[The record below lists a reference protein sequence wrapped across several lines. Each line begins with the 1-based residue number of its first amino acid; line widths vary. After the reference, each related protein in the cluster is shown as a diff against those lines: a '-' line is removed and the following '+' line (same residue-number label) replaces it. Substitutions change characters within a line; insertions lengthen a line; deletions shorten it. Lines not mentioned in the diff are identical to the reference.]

1 MFKDRLNKV
10 ESLGIGLTSKCNLDC
25 PHCYSKNLIKDTIT
39 LSEVKQLLK
48 KFPQLKKVNFGTGES
63 ILNPDLNKIIDY
75 FYQNQIKIGLTSN
88 GLTIAEVIS
97 RETAPSDEF
106 KSVVNN
112 AIKTV
117 LPSKKGVSDAWLRVY
132 VSGEPK
138 HNFCGMPLNSFLNNV
153 WDLGLGDL
161 NPNSQSKIFGFV
173 NVPLISGDDF
183 VFVVLCV
190 HKEWFDE

>member
-88 GLTIAEVIS
+88 GLTINQLSEEILKKIDEVDIS
-97 RETAPSDEF
+97 LDFPIKKLHNRWLGQGVFENAL
-106 KSVVNN
+106 K
-112 AIKTV
+112 AIKRC
-117 LPSKKGVSDAWLRVY
+117 K
-132 VSGEPK
+132 
-138 HNFCGMPLNSFLNNV
+138 
-153 WDLGLGDL
+153 DL
-161 NPNSQSKIFGFV
+161 SIEV
-173 NVPLISGDDF
+173 
-183 VFVVLCV
+183 
-190 HKEWFDE
+190 